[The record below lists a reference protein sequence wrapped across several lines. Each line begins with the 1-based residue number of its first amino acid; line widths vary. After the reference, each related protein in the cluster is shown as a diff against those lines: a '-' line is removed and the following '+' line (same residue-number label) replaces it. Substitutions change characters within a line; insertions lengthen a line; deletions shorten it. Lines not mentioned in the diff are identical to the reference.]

1 MKQKTKTLSNSTTPP
16 PNFKEKGMN
25 ISKRNVSA
33 NDPNSRNGTIGAYLN
48 DLKAY
53 PQLKHPEVVS
63 LFQAYEAGGSVGEKA
78 RKKLIESNLRL
89 VISIA
94 KKQKGHNIPLE
105 DLIQEG
111 NLGLLKAIERFDY
124 KKGFRFSTYATWWI
138 KQAISQ
144 HVLKRKR
151 MIRLPAHAAGIQRKL
166 MQASEEFKEMTGV
179 DPSQEDLLALVD
191 ASETVVKATLA
202 SGNNVVSLSQSLSSD
217 PDSGTLEERLEDTD
231 GRSDPF
237 YNVSSRELM
246 GIVRNVLSNLS
257 EKESAI
263 LRLRFGLFDENV
275 LSREEY
281 TISDEEMILL
291 QKGQDLK

>member
-1 MKQKTKTLSNSTTPP
+1 MLAKKSESDS
-16 PNFKEKGMN
+16 G
-25 ISKRNVSA
+25 SV
-33 NDPNSRNGTIGAYLN
+33 IGAYLN

-53 PQLKHPEVVS
+53 PQLKHPEVVT
-63 LFQAYEAGGSVGEKA
+63 LFQKYESGGPDGEKA
-78 RKKLIESNLRL
+78 RTKLVQSNLRL

-166 MQASEEFKEMTGV
+166 LQEAEKFRQATGNDPTQEE
-179 DPSQEDLLALVD
+179 LLSIVD
-191 ASETVVKATLA
+191 ASETVVKATMA
-202 SGNNVVSLSQSLSSD
+202 NGSSVVSLDQPAGSK
-217 PDSGTLEERLEDTD
+217 DSGETRCVGDYIEDTD
-231 GRSDPF
+231 NKCNPF
-237 YNVSSRELM
+237 YNVSSKELM
-246 GIVRNVLSNLS
+246 DIVRHVLSTLT

-263 LRLRFGLFDENV
+263 LKLRFGLFDDQETEDDCYN
-275 LSREEY
+275 LTEQEKA
-281 TISDEEMILL
+281 DL
-291 QKGQDLK
+291 QNGVPLR

>member
-1 MKQKTKTLSNSTTPP
+1 MNLSKKNSSD
-16 PNFKEKGMN
+16 GGGV
-25 ISKRNVSA
+25 IS
-33 NDPNSRNGTIGAYLN
+33 AYLN

-63 LFQAYEAGGSVGEKA
+63 LFQAYETGGSAAEKA

-151 MIRLPAHAAGIQRKL
+151 MIRLPAHAAGVQRKL
-166 MQASEEFKEMTGV
+166 IQASEEFKEMTGM

-191 ASETVVKATLA
+191 ASETVVKATMA
-202 SGNNVVSLSQSLSSD
+202 SGNNVVSLNQTLSSD
-217 PDSGTLEERLEDTD
+217 PDSGTLEDRLEDTD
-231 GRSDPF
+231 HRNDPF
-237 YNVSSRELM
+237 QSVSSRELM
-246 GIVRNVLSNLS
+246 DIVRCVLSNLT

-263 LRLRFGLFDENV
+263 LRLRFGLFDDIEV
-275 LSREEY
+275 EDREKY
-281 TISDEEMILL
+281 ALTSDELELI
-291 QKGQDLK
+291 KSGNPLK

>member
-1 MKQKTKTLSNSTTPP
+1 MLS
-16 PNFKEKGMN
+16 
-25 ISKRNVSA
+25 SKKVLQ
-33 NDPNSRNGTIGAYLN
+33 DQYLGTIGTYLK
-48 DLKAY
+48 DLKNH

-63 LFQAYEAGGSVGEKA
+63 LFQTYETGGPAAEKA

-166 MQASEEFKEMTGV
+166 LQASEEFKELTGT
-179 DPSQEDLLALVD
+179 DPTQEDLITLID

-202 SGNNVVSLSQSLSSD
+202 SGNNVVSLSQTISSD
-217 PDSGTLEERLEDTD
+217 PDSGTLEDKLEDSD
-231 GRSDPF
+231 HRNDPF
-237 YNVSSRELM
+237 YNVSSRELLEV
-246 GIVRNVLSNLS
+246 VRTVLSSLT

-263 LRLRFGLFDENV
+263 LKLRFGLFDEEGIDKNEYL
-275 LSREEY
+275 LSE
-281 TISDEEMILL
+281 D
-291 QKGQDLK
+291 QVHDLESGGRLH

>member
-1 MKQKTKTLSNSTTPP
+1 MTLS
-16 PNFKEKGMN
+16 KK
-25 ISKRNVSA
+25 ISGDGGGVIS
-33 NDPNSRNGTIGAYLN
+33 AYLN
-48 DLKAY
+48 DLKSY

-63 LFQAYEAGGSVGEKA
+63 LFQTYETGGVAAEKA

-166 MQASEEFKEMTGV
+166 IQASEEFKEMTGM

-217 PDSGTLEERLEDTD
+217 PDSGTLEDRLEDTD

-246 GIVRNVLSNLS
+246 GIVRDVLSNLS

-263 LRLRFGLFDENV
+263 LRLRFGLFDD
-275 LSREEY
+275 LGIDREEY
-281 TISDEEMILL
+281 SVTESELTQL

>member
-1 MKQKTKTLSNSTTPP
+1 MQ
-16 PNFKEKGMN
+16 M
-25 ISKRNVSA
+25 
-33 NDPNSRNGTIGAYLN
+33 GTIGTYLK
-48 DLKAY
+48 DLKSY

-63 LFQAYEAGGSVGEKA
+63 LFQAYESGGLAAERA

-144 HVLKRKR
+144 HVLKHKR
-151 MIRLPAHAAGIQRKL
+151 MIRLPAHVAGIQRKL
-166 MQASEEFKEMTGV
+166 LQEAEKFRKMTGTE
-179 DPSQEDLLALVD
+179 PTQEDLLCFVD
-191 ASETVVKATLA
+191 ASETVIKATMSTNHA
-202 SGNNVVSLSQSLSSD
+202 IVSLNQQVSSD
-217 PDSGTLEERLEDTD
+217 PNSGTIGDKIEDGDERH
-231 GRSDPF
+231 DPF

-246 GIVRNVLSNLS
+246 NVVRQVLSSLTD
-257 EKESAI
+257 KESAI
-263 LRLRFGLFDENV
+263 LKLRFGLFDDVEAQEQREDYS
-275 LSREEY
+275 LSLEE
-281 TISDEEMILL
+281 EELL
-291 QKGQDLK
+291 SEGIPLK

>member
-1 MKQKTKTLSNSTTPP
+1 MNLSKKSSTET
-16 PNFKEKGMN
+16 G
-25 ISKRNVSA
+25 
-33 NDPNSRNGTIGAYLN
+33 GTISAYLN
-48 DLKAY
+48 DLKAF
-53 PQLKHPEVVS
+53 PQLKHPDVVT
-63 LFQAYEAGGSVGEKA
+63 LFQQYESGGSAAEKA

-166 MQASEEFKEMTGV
+166 IQASQEFKELTGS
-179 DPSQEDLLALVD
+179 DPTQEDLMTLVD

-202 SGNNVVSLSQSLSSD
+202 SGNNVVSLSQTISSD
-217 PDSGTLEERLEDTD
+217 PDSGTLEEKLEDTD
-231 GRSDPF
+231 GRNDPF
-237 YNVSSRELM
+237 YNVSSKELM
-246 GIVRNVLSNLS
+246 DIVRCVLSNLS
-257 EKESAI
+257 DKESAI
-263 LRLRFGLFDENV
+263 LKLRFGLFDEHEV
-275 LSREEY
+275 VDESYRISEE
-281 TISDEEMILL
+281 ELAAL
-291 QKGQDLK
+291 KKGVPLR